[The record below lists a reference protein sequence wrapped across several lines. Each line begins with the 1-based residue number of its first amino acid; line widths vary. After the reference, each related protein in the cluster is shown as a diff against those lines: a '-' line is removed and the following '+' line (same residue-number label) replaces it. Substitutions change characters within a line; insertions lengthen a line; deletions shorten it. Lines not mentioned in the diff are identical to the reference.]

1 MFYVCYVKDSKV
13 SNFFSLPIE
22 VHNHRNVYERYL
34 FNELKK
40 ERILLKDFLQILNP
54 TAETAGSFSLKKLF

>member
-13 SNFFSLPIE
+13 PNFFSLPIE
-22 VHNHRNVYERYL
+22 FHSHINVYERYL

-40 ERILLKDFLQILNP
+40 ERILLTDFLQILNP
-54 TAETAGSFSLKKLF
+54 TAETASSFSIKKLF